1 MGDDGDG
8 NNDKLDL
15 CANILLNAIDSLL
28 KGGVT
33 QEEFPALV
41 ALGDAFESFVTKCT
55 GVISSVISEMQF
67 LSLFDNTL
75 NTLSRAHADISRS
88 DSIRARLAK
97 SVALLAPNRETMTN
111 TRLNVILTIFDETMR
126 RHEESHDDDV
136 AMSPDVSAI
145 LDMARSIIGAPTD
158 ANPFALTFGSTTTDD
173 NSVDGDLPMSL
184 RKCIIDLSLIH
195 I

>member
-1 MGDDGDG
+1 MSDDGDG

-15 CANILLNAIDSLL
+15 CANILLNAIEFVFREEE
-28 KGGVT
+28 GVT

-55 GVISSVISEMQF
+55 GVISSVISEKQF

-145 LDMARSIIGAPTD
+145 VDMARSIIGAPTD
-158 ANPFALTFGSTTTDD
+158 AIRSSADF
-173 NSVDGDLPMSL
+173 
-184 RKCIIDLSLIH
+184 RKYYY
-195 I
+195 